1 MSDQNTPS
9 STRAPIAADRAAS
22 PRVAGGR
29 TDVVAAPGG
38 AADML
43 LVAAS
48 VVLLLG
54 GLVGYYWLSTSPI
67 AIRIAVVV
75 GGLVAA
81 VAAFAVSGY
90 GKQVWQFVLGSRV
103 ELRKMV
109 WPNMNE
115 TRTITLIVFAF
126 VVLLGVFFWV
136 VDWVLA
142 WGTRHLLGTGA

>member
-9 STRAPIAADRAAS
+9 STRAPTVAS
-22 PRVAGGR
+22 PRAAGGR
-29 TDVVAAPGG
+29 TDAVAAPGG
-38 AADML
+38 ATDML

-67 AIRIAVVV
+67 AIRIALVV

-90 GKQVWQFVLGSRV
+90 GRQVWQFVLGSRV

-126 VVLLGVFFWV
+126 VVLLGVFFWL
-136 VDWVLA
+136 VDWLLA